1 MESKEEPSKQP
12 PGGNEICNELPLP
25 ANAEGQQTLASEFYK
40 HLKKRAEDFDN
51 KLDGSQGVGIRLIP
65 SGQSITFQVKALG
78 YCDPSLITFAGVT
91 ESGLEVQLVQ
101 HVSQLN
107 FLLMAMPRPNPKE
120 PKTPLGF
127 IQ

>member
-1 MESKEEPSKQP
+1 MEQKPDSLQP
-12 PGGNEICNELPLP
+12 MNDSDICNELPIP
-25 ANAEGQQTLASEFYK
+25 MSTPGQKNLASEVYK

-51 KLDGSQGVGIRLIP
+51 KLDGTQGVGVKLIP
-65 SGQSITFQVKALG
+65 SGQSVTFQVTALG
-78 YCDPSLITFAGVT
+78 YCDPSLIIFGGVT
-91 ESGLEVQLVQ
+91 ESGLEVQLIQ

-120 PKTPLGF
+120 PKIPLGF

>member
-1 MESKEEPSKQP
+1 MESKPDAFKSMKD
-12 PGGNEICNELPLP
+12 NEICNELPIP
-25 ANAEGQQTLASEFYK
+25 MSPPGHQSASEVYK

-51 KLDGSQGVGIRLIP
+51 KLDGTQGVGVKLIP
-65 SGQSITFQVKALG
+65 SGQSVTFQVTALG
-78 YCDPSLITFAGVT
+78 YCDPSLIIFAGVT
-91 ESGLEVQLVQ
+91 ESGLEVQLIQ

-120 PKTPLGF
+120 PKIPLGF